1 MMDAVSV
8 AYAAAP
14 QETSVEASTATI
26 GAHAPPLATT
36 IDTAISSEPS
46 LLEALPDDLL
56 QAILLACPTSTVLVL
71 TATCRRLRVAGEYD
85 GLWVSKVRCRYER
98 ILPLFAKGPWM
109 PLPSPEDVP
118 CLVRG
123 ESPKR
128 FYFSFGPSWMKLA
141 AQGAEVGM
149 GPAPGYCVM
158 VIDGR
163 VYDLTAFVDEH
174 PGEPYL
180 LRAAAGTDASE
191 AFDFIGHSNHARSV
205 LRGYARPDLELL
217 EEEPRL
223 DDARRLLLGSASLR
237 PTVTVTAAD
246 SDSGVHGYDRVLVDA
261 ECTHDG
267 SIKHLAKFAQWGW
280 ETFERRFL
288 DTERLTS
295 LTTLQAALLA
305 AGFRA
310 LKPGGTL
317 VYSTCSFAR
326 AQNEAIVEAFVRA
339 EPRAELVPIESLRG
353 APCRAG
359 DVPHTLRFE
368 PRISQTSGLFVAKLT
383 KLAGVG

>member
-1 MMDAVSV
+1 MLSRLVCAQVALLNLKGPELAMLHSRRRRPSRFIHIKNNFANIFADPTSFPRGSFAGFFEVVEALRTDAYVPNRKVLIADKRSTRISGLMRIASGARVLDAVSL

-36 IDTAISSEPS
+36 IDAAISSEPS

-71 TATCRRLRVAGEYD
+71 TTTCRRLRVAGEYD

-141 AQGAEVGM
+141 AQGVDVGM
-149 GPAPGYCVM
+149 GPAQGYCVM

-237 PTVTVTAAD
+237 PTVGAGSLSPDASRWARWSARFEDMSSWLESTISNADDKAA
-246 SDSGVHGYDRVLVDA
+246 SRR
-261 ECTHDG
+261 
-267 SIKHLAKFAQWGW
+267 HLHAM
-280 ETFERRFL
+280 EL
-288 DTERLTS
+288 LTER
-295 LTTLQAALLA
+295 
-305 AGFRA
+305 
-310 LKPGGTL
+310 
-317 VYSTCSFAR
+317 
-326 AQNEAIVEAFVRA
+326 
-339 EPRAELVPIESLRG
+339 
-353 APCRAG
+353 
-359 DVPHTLRFE
+359 
-368 PRISQTSGLFVAKLT
+368 
-383 KLAGVG
+383 

>member
-1 MMDAVSV
+1 MIAGRIQLMRIASTGKRMLDAVSV
-8 AYAAAP
+8 ADAAAP
-14 QETSVEASTATI
+14 QETSVEASTAMI

-36 IDTAISSEPS
+36 IDAAISSEPS

-237 PTVTVTAAD
+237 PTVGAVSLSPDASRWARWSARFEDMSSWLESTISNADDKAA
-246 SDSGVHGYDRVLVDA
+246 SRR
-261 ECTHDG
+261 
-267 SIKHLAKFAQWGW
+267 HLHAM
-280 ETFERRFL
+280 EL
-288 DTERLTS
+288 LTER
-295 LTTLQAALLA
+295 
-305 AGFRA
+305 
-310 LKPGGTL
+310 
-317 VYSTCSFAR
+317 
-326 AQNEAIVEAFVRA
+326 
-339 EPRAELVPIESLRG
+339 
-353 APCRAG
+353 
-359 DVPHTLRFE
+359 
-368 PRISQTSGLFVAKLT
+368 
-383 KLAGVG
+383 

>member
-1 MMDAVSV
+1 MIAEENFRMMRIASGARILDAVSV
-8 AYAAAP
+8 VYAAP
-14 QETSVEASTATI
+14 PKETSVEASTATI

-36 IDTAISSEPS
+36 ISSEPS

-141 AQGAEVGM
+141 AQGVDVGM
-149 GPAPGYCVM
+149 GPAQGYCVM

-237 PTVTVTAAD
+237 PTVGAGSLSPDASRWARWSARFEDMSSWLESTISNADDKAA
-246 SDSGVHGYDRVLVDA
+246 SRR
-261 ECTHDG
+261 
-267 SIKHLAKFAQWGW
+267 HLHAM
-280 ETFERRFL
+280 EL
-288 DTERLTS
+288 LTER
-295 LTTLQAALLA
+295 
-305 AGFRA
+305 
-310 LKPGGTL
+310 
-317 VYSTCSFAR
+317 
-326 AQNEAIVEAFVRA
+326 
-339 EPRAELVPIESLRG
+339 
-353 APCRAG
+353 
-359 DVPHTLRFE
+359 
-368 PRISQTSGLFVAKLT
+368 
-383 KLAGVG
+383 